1 MNYQYSLEGND
12 FKRVTQFGGELNL
25 GKRKGR
31 RPLALKKPMHVTL
44 RAEEAKGAKSF
55 LRHKNLVTSL
65 LRRLSREWCVRVYHY
80 SINSNHLHLVVM
92 PKTREGFQNFFR
104 VLTGL
109 LARKITG
116 AERGK
121 ALKKRFFDLIIF
133 SRIVEWGKAFRTMK
147 NYVWKNQ
154 LEAEGLISYT
164 PRGKTKARAPTAS
177 T

>member
-1 MNYQYSLEGND
+1 
-12 FKRVTQFGGELNL
+12 
-25 GKRKGR
+25 
-31 RPLALKKPMHVTL
+31 
-44 RAEEAKGAKSF
+44 
-55 LRHKNLVTSL
+55 
-65 LRRLSREWCVRVYHY
+65 
-80 SINSNHLHLVVM
+80 M

-104 VLTGL
+104 VLCGL

-154 LEAEGLISYT
+154 LEAEGLIFYT